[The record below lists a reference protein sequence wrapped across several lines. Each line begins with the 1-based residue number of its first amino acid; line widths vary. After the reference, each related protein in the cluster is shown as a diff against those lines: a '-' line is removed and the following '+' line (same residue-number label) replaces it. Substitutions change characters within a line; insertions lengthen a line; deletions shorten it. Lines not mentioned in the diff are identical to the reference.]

1 MGIKSKM
8 KNKNNKSENF
18 QNRIR
23 IVKKSDK
30 RADRVLK
37 KERLAN
43 AEKVLNNNLD
53 TGTKNLLNYDLLLAI
68 EKKRDNYSGV
78 ISILE
83 DAINYSDNKEKYKKL
98 RKKIIMNKI
107 LSDMYLIEDNGNTA
121 KLG

>member
-8 KNKNNKSENF
+8 ENKNNKSENF

>member
-8 KNKNNKSENF
+8 ENKNNKSENF

-23 IVKKSDK
+23 LVKESDK
-30 RADRVLK
+30 KADRVLK

-43 AEKVLNNNLD
+43 AEKVLNNNLN